1 MHFSRDTILGILT
14 HLSLQKED
22 FECIVYLLASY
33 IIYIYIYI
41 TVAMFIRGVNV
52 NVQSSAR
59 FFLEMRL
66 LTCLFSFSK

>member
-22 FECIVYLLASY
+22 FECIAYLLASY
-33 IIYIYIYI
+33 IIYI